1 MASCPLIGFLATN
14 LYIFAYTVYYTP
26 TNRIQTIHFQSRR
39 MGVNEGDK
47 TILLTLVQS
56 VQCLGMIHGLSQL
69 FVCDSTVVLYSVH
82 GLALIWLVVN

>member
-14 LYIFAYTVYYTP
+14 LYIQYLHILYNVYYTP
-26 TNRIQTIHFQSRR
+26 KNRIQTIHFQSRR
-39 MGVNEGDK
+39 MGVKEGDK

-69 FVCDSTVVLYSVH
+69 FVCDSTVVLY
-82 GLALIWLVVN
+82 LA